1 VQADSLLPRAR
12 RLPSPAEL
20 GVFYEAPLIVIG
32 FVVWFA
38 LSGNGR
44 AMGDF
49 LIFRDAGT
57 AVLHGHSPYV
67 APIKA
72 LVAQNDRF
80 VYPAPMAVLFTP
92 FALLPLAA
100 AKLLY
105 LGLSLA
111 AIAGAVRLLGV
122 RDFRCYGA
130 ALFGAGAFYSLTVGS
145 IGPFILLG
153 AALSWRYRD
162 RVGIA
167 AVAVGL
173 TALAKLL
180 LWPLLVWLV
189 ATKRYRAAAGAAGVA
204 VATALLGWAAIGFDG
219 FRHYPALVRTLS
231 DVMVRN
237 AYSLH
242 GLALSLGVP
251 AGLASSLDV
260 VLPVLGVVAI
270 LAAAR
275 AEDGDRRAFTVAVAV
290 ALLTLPILWLHYF
303 VLLLAP
309 IALVRPRLSRLWFAP
324 MGLWL
329 SPYFESQGLTW
340 RITVVLAVGTAILA
354 AAMARRPSE
363 TSGHAGADGDGP
375 MSEPGAQAALLA
387 RDDT

>member
-1 VQADSLLPRAR
+1 VGCGRSPVGDDEDVTVRADPLPPRAR
-12 RLPSPAEL
+12 RFPSPVEL
-20 GVFYEAPLIVIG
+20 GVFYEAPLIAIA

-38 LSGNGR
+38 LWGNGR

-67 APIKA
+67 APIRA

-80 VYPAPMAVLFTP
+80 VYPAPMALLFAP

-105 LGLSLA
+105 LALSLA
-111 AIAGAVRLLGV
+111 AIVGALRLLGV
-122 RDFRCYGA
+122 RDRRCYGTAVLGA
-130 ALFGAGAFYSLTVGS
+130 AAFYSLTVGS
-145 IGPFILLG
+145 IGPLLLLG
-153 AALSWRYRD
+153 AAVSWRYRD

-167 AVAVGL
+167 AAAVGL

-180 LWPLLVWLV
+180 LWPLVVWLV

-219 FRHYPALVRTLS
+219 FRQYPALVRTLS

-242 GLALSLGVP
+242 GLALALGAP
-251 AGLASSLDV
+251 GRLASSLDL
-260 VLPVLGVVAI
+260 VLPALGIVAI
-270 LAAAR
+270 LAAGR
-275 AEDGDRRAFTVAVAV
+275 SRDGDRRAFTVAVAV

-309 IALVRPRLSRLWFAP
+309 IALVRPRLSALWFAP

-329 SPYFESQGLTW
+329 SPYFESQGLVW
-340 RITVVLAVGTAILA
+340 RIVVVLAVGTSVLA
-354 AAMARRPSE
+354 HTVMRRPTVS
-363 TSGHAGADGDGP
+363 P
-375 MSEPGAQAALLA
+375 EPALAEPSRL
-387 RDDT
+387 